1 MSKMK
6 YCIINKRTLIIIM
19 SVTAILIAAIVTAI
33 TSQTAAPAAAASRK
47 LPIYCVQKEKKQI
60 SISFDAAW
68 GNEDTQDL
76 INTLAKYNVKT
87 TFFVVGQWVDK
98 YPESVKA
105 LHDAGHEIMNHSN
118 THPHMPKLSRDEMIN
133 EINGCNDKIA
143 KITGVKP
150 ILFRAPYGDY
160 DNNLIDV
167 INSLGMYCIQW
178 DVDSLDWKDKTPEQI
193 IERVTKHVQNGSIC
207 LFHNAAKYTPQALGP
222 LLEKLQK
229 DGYEIVPISQL
240 IMKENYTINSQG
252 RQIPQT
258 GLMTTTVTS
267 AAPTAQT
274 NITTATKK

>member
-6 YCIINKRTLIIIM
+6 YCIINKRTLVIIM
-19 SVTAILIAAIVTAI
+19 SVTAILIAAIVTAV
-33 TSQTAAPAAAASRK
+33 TSKVAAPTAAAARR

-60 SISFDAAW
+60 AISFDAAW

-98 YPESVKA
+98 YPESIKA

-118 THPHMPKLSRDEMIN
+118 THPHMPKLSRDEMIS

-143 KITGVKP
+143 KLTGVKP
-150 ILFRAPYGDY
+150 ILFRAPYCDY

-167 INSLGMYCIQW
+167 ISSLGMYCIQW

-193 IERVTKHVQNGSIC
+193 IERVTKHMQNGSIC
-207 LFHNAAKYTPQALGP
+207 LFHNAAKYTPKALGP
-222 LLEKLQK
+222 LLEKLQS

-252 RQIPQT
+252 KQIPQS
-258 GLMTTTVTS
+258 GLLTDTATS
-267 AAPTAQT
+267 ATAST
-274 NITTATKK
+274 SVAATTDKK